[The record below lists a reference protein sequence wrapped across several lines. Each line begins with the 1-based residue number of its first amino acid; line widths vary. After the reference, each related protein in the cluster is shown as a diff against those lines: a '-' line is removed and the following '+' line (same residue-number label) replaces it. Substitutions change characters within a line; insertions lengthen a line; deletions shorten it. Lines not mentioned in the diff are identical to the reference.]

1 MDRTRVVYP
10 RLLSML
16 RRKKKPEDGDA
27 VLAVDDEADD
37 LNALHDSGEV
47 IEPLLKR
54 RGASI
59 RARREHANG
68 ILMKRK
74 SGGVVVAHR
83 IDILLNHLYHVF
95 AHDVSYPSREVYFD
109 RLDRGSKATAAFIA
123 T

>member
-1 MDRTRVVYP
+1 VNVLGERNDAEDGVDVQ
-10 RLLSML
+10 
-16 RRKKKPEDGDA
+16 DGDA

-47 IEPLLKR
+47 IESLLKR

-83 IDILLNHLYHVF
+83 IYVLLDHLNHLF
-95 AHDVSYPSREVYFD
+95 AHDVPDSCLQP
-109 RLDRGSKATAAFIA
+109 
-123 T
+123 